1 MMESLSQIEQK
12 SALAEAFRYSLNR
25 WDALCRY
32 TQDGRVEIDKAMIS
46 YCTSLAGLS
55 WAGNLRVH

>member
-1 MMESLSQIEQK
+1 VHTVLPKDTFGIAAN
-12 SALAEAFRYSLNR
+12 SALKH
-25 WDALCRY
+25 WDALTAF
-32 TQDGRVEIDKAMIS
+32 TQAEHLEASKAMIS